1 MYLREYLPLHLQR
14 AHAVP
19 SLENGVILK
28 IYLTIVTPP
37 KFKRVII
44 VGESP
49 DQSQLAIVYIN
60 SKINKRVHKTRE
72 ARRQQKYFDTKD
84 REYLDK
90 PSFVDCTKLVMIEKT
105 KVQKVVRKKPSR
117 VIGWLSNP
125 DFDILK
131 EKILAST
138 TIKGKYKNKFGFYA

>member
-1 MYLREYLPLHLQR
+1 MYLKEYLPLEYQIR
-14 AHAVP
+14 HAVP
-19 SLENGVILK
+19 SIETGVIVK
-28 IYLTIVTPP
+28 VHLTTTTPH
-37 KFKRVII
+37 KEKRVII

-60 SKINKRVHKTRE
+60 SKVNKRIHKTRK
-72 ARRQQKYFDTKD
+72 ARKQQKYFDSED
-84 REYLDK
+84 REYLDR
-90 PSFVDCTKLVMIEKT
+90 PSYVDCTQLVMIEKT
-105 KVQKVVRKKPSR
+105 QIKKAVTKKPSR
-117 VIGWLSNP
+117 VLGWLSNP